1 MFFYPW
7 PMDLPPSGWYPD
19 PYGTPRL
26 LRWWDGA
33 SWTQHTH
40 PDPTA
45 SGAGPADGEAAAA
58 NSARTRDVASTTVGA
73 TAVQSVAGQP
83 SADRLS
89 RTKPPTGPRTAP
101 QPALPSSPEVAATA
115 VQSPVQPT
123 AVQSLVQPT
132 AVQPSVQPTAY
143 QPAYQAAAHQP
154 GPYQPGGFQPGGGAA
169 VNDGGTHVLFVGDDN
184 PWTLPGGLA
193 PGGPGGP
200 GGFGGAGGFGGPGGP
215 GGPGN
220 RFGYLEAQR
229 RRRRR
234 LMVAG
239 LAAGIAVAVTVIAV
253 IATTLGG
260 SSSPAAAQRTPA
272 PHKHKTAPPAATASP
287 SPTASPTASAGSLLS
302 DGQSGLSYT
311 QLGQPW
317 QGPACPGG
325 LSNGTFTWTAGEY
338 AIAGQVNGGSA
349 TWYGE
354 ACSGPLPV
362 QFGYQGAAS
371 LQPTAAALANS
382 FENAYYGGLDH
393 TITPGISQ
401 PVSVSGRAGW
411 EVTYQVSYTN
421 AAAQGAAWTDE
432 QAAVVVVDPGTG
444 NEPSV
449 FFTSVPGNLGE
460 NNVASLVSSLQY
472 SPPLG
477 VTNTPTDGTPSGVA
491 SDGTGGG
498 NPGNG
503 NGGGGDGRG
512 NHP

>member
-1 MFFYPW
+1 
-7 PMDLPPSGWYPD
+7 
-19 PYGTPRL
+19 
-26 LRWWDGA
+26 
-33 SWTQHTH
+33 
-40 PDPTA
+40 
-45 SGAGPADGEAAAA
+45 
-58 NSARTRDVASTTVGA
+58 VASTTVGA

-272 PHKHKTAPPAATASP
+272 PHKHKTAPPAATVSP

-371 LQPTAAALANS
+371 LQPTAASLANS